1 MPRGAVR
8 LVALAMVAL
17 ASSIGCGLLQAGQE
31 RYDYDALG
39 RLVRVIDEQ
48 GRVTEYV
55 YDAAG
60 NLLQVVTSTQSAPPA
75 ISSIQPSNLRRGE
88 AKQFQI
94 AGTGLTNARVGTSDP
109 GLEISG
115 LSISAVKLSF
125 SLTAGLAAA
134 LGPQSLTVSNAAGS
148 AATSVTVNPALP
160 KFAVEPVPLAI
171 PPDNQPHAFT
181 VRLSNADTVDHVIA
195 LSLSNQNASVTPA
208 QLTFP
213 AGQTTAQAT
222 IAGVTAGQATLTLTS
237 PTLGSSLVPIYITGE
252 FRGLD
257 TSYAPLVGVVVQSS
271 THTSRDVGP
280 IVGRSFGVVVGGAV
294 TAVTPN
300 RLVIGSGPAT
310 LTISG
315 VGLGGAANLVVSPAD
330 GVSLGSMTIASDGT
344 FVTVPITVSTSAPLG
359 VRRAILSSSTGV
371 AFQATAPDA
380 DRFSIVRPAPTVES
394 VDPLFGVPGNTLTLT
409 VRGQNLQQAQSV
421 SMAPVTGLTVDAT
434 PSVSADGRT
443 LTVGVGLALNAPVG
457 QRTVVVTTPGGSS
470 SATPSPN
477 NTFTVANQ
485 ITGNV
490 TPVTAPAVGV
500 VLQQNQSTSVTRD
513 AYSTLLGVS
522 MGSVVSTMTPA
533 SGVVGQSLTLT
544 LQGDEL
550 QGVTSV
556 QLSPATG
563 LTVGSPSVSTDG
575 RTVSVPVTIAP
586 DAPQTYRA
594 VQVSAGTTAIPFAS
608 PAASRFLV
616 TLPVPVVDSI
626 SPNVLA
632 LGQSAVALTLR
643 GRNFQNASQVQMLA
657 PDGLSVSVPP
667 SVSADG
673 TQAVVNVTVSP
684 TAATGQRA
692 VVIATA
698 AGQSPSALSP
708 FNTLTL
714 TAQPAPIVTPIT
726 ARALG
731 VLLQNGTAP
740 PPTSVGPIVA
750 SPLGVLLQGA
760 PGPATRDVLTLA
772 PQLGV
777 AVGPVVTS
785 IAPSALAPGANVT
798 LVIRGNLLSAAVG
811 VSAVPGTGLSF
822 GTLQVSLDG
831 TQVSVPVS
839 VAANAPAIAQ
849 TLVLTT
855 ASGAAPAASPSAAL
869 LQIGPGVP
877 TLDSISPILAAQG
890 QTITLTIRG
899 QRFNGATAVIA
910 TPGTGLTFAS
920 TPSVSADGT
929 VLTIGV
935 AIAPNAPLGS
945 SMIQVLVAGAAS
957 SSTATPANTFT
968 VTSP

>member
-8 LVALAMVAL
+8 LAALAIVAL
-17 ASSIGCGLLQAGQE
+17 ASSIDCGLLQAGQE

-60 NLLQVVTSTQSAPPA
+60 NLLQVVTSAQSEAPV
-75 ISSIQPSNLRRGE
+75 ISSIQPSDLRRGE

-94 AGTGLTNARVGTSDP
+94 TGTGLTNARLSASDP
-109 GLEISG
+109 NLEISG
-115 LSISAVKLSF
+115 LSVSALKLTFTVS
-125 SLTAGLAAA
+125 AGLAAA
-134 LGPQSLTVSNAAGS
+134 LGSQSLTVSNAAGS
-148 AATSVTVNPALP
+148 AATSITVNPALP

-171 PPDNQPHAFT
+171 PPDNQPHPFT
-181 VRLSNADTVDHVIA
+181 VRLSNADTIDHVIA

-222 IAGVTAGQATLTLTS
+222 IAGVTAGQTTLTLTS

-257 TSYAPLVGVVVQSS
+257 TSYAAPVGVVIQSS

-280 IVGRSFGVVVGGAV
+280 IVSRSVGVVVGGAV

-300 RLVIGSGPAT
+300 RLVIGGGPAT
-310 LTISG
+310 LTVSG
-315 VGLGGAANLVVSPAD
+315 VGLGAAASLVVTPSD
-330 GVSLGSMTIASDGT
+330 GLTLGAMTVASDGT
-344 FVTVPITVSTSAPLG
+344 SVSVPVSVSTSAPLG
-359 VRRAILSSSTGV
+359 VRRVIVSSSTGV
-371 AFQATAPDA
+371 AFPAAASDA
-380 DRFSIVRPAPTVES
+380 DRFSIVRPAPIVES

-421 SMAPVTGLTVDAT
+421 SLAPAAGLTVDAT

-443 LTVGVGLALNAPVG
+443 LTVGLALALNAPVG

-485 ITGNV
+485 ITATV
-490 TPVTAPAVGV
+490 TPVVAPALGV

-522 MGSVVSTMTPA
+522 VGSVVSSMTPA

-544 LQGDEL
+544 LQGNEL

-575 RTVSVPVTIAP
+575 RTVSVTLTIAP

-594 VQVSAGTTAIPFAS
+594 VQVSAGTNAVPFAS
-608 PAASRFLV
+608 PPASQFLV
-616 TLPVPVVDSI
+616 TLPAPVIDSI

-643 GRNFQNASQVQMLA
+643 GRNFQKASQVRILA

-692 VVIATA
+692 IVIATP
-698 AGQSPSALSP
+698 AGESPSALSP

-731 VLLQNGTAP
+731 VLLQDSTP
-740 PPTSVGPIVA
+740 PPPQSVGPILA
-750 SPLGVLLQGA
+750 PPLGVLLQGA
-760 PGPATRDVLTLA
+760 PSPATRDVLTLA

-777 AVGPVVTS
+777 AVGPVVMSVT
-785 IAPSALAPGANVT
+785 PSGLAPGANGT
-798 LVIRGNLLSAAVG
+798 LVFRGNLLSAAAG
-811 VSAVPGTGLSF
+811 VNAVPGTGLSF
-822 GTLQVSLDG
+822 GALQVSLDG

-839 VAANAPAIAQ
+839 VAANAPAIVQ

-855 ASGAAPAASPSAAL
+855 ASGAAPAANPSAAL

-899 QRFNGATAVIA
+899 QRFIGATAVIA
-910 TPGTGLTFAS
+910 TPGTGLTFAT

-929 VLTIGV
+929 ALTIGV

-945 SMIQVLVAGAAS
+945 SVIQVLVPGAAS